1 MWYIVAGMSF
11 AANGNLNRRVFLRT
25 VGLGA
30 ASVAILGCTS
40 AANQPTSKNRKGKSN
55 IVLFLADDQ
64 SIDDVGCY
72 GNNVIRT
79 PNIDRLAEQ
88 GLRFNLAFTPTAMCS
103 PSRSA
108 LYTGLYPHRNGCHPN
123 HSRIKTGIKTL
134 PYYLKSLGYRVG
146 LAGKVH
152 VKPKDQ
158 FPFEYIG
165 LKSKQIENFITS
177 VTHKPF
183 CLIVAS
189 HEPHGPH
196 KKGGYK
202 PDQIPVPKNKVDTP
216 QTRQQLANYYTDID
230 LLDEELGRV
239 LSLLRKRNLEQNTL
253 FIYTSDHG
261 YDIFAKWSCYDA
273 GLHVPFIVRWPGKV
287 KPTTATDAMI
297 SFVDV
302 LPTFIEAAGGRPP
315 KDIDGRSFLPV
326 LLGREN
332 KHHDVVFGTH
342 TTRGIISG
350 RAYPIRCLRTRTHK
364 YIRNL
369 NPEGMFQCVS
379 THGRNYKEIDNGM
392 WGSWKQKAKTDAFA
406 AKRVKVFQHRPAEE
420 LYDLTKDPYELNNLA
435 DNPAQQKLLVS
446 LREQLDAWMKQQGDR
461 GMEAE
466 MAVPLHQSRTVKKR
480 KKEGQKK

>member
-1 MWYIVAGMSF
+1 MWYIDAGMSF
-11 AANGNLNRRVFLRT
+11 ATNGNFNRRDFLKT
-25 VGLGA
+25 VGLSA
-30 ASVAILGCTS
+30 ASVAIQGCTS
-40 AANQPTSKNRKGKSN
+40 PAKQPTSTSLKGKSN

-72 GNNVIRT
+72 GNNVIHT
-79 PNIDRLAEQ
+79 PNIDHLAKE

-123 HSRIKTGIKTL
+123 HSRIKPGIKTL

-152 VKPKDQ
+152 VKPKNQ

-165 LKSKQIENFITS
+165 LKPEQIEKFMTLES
-177 VTHKPF
+177 DKPF

-196 KKGGYK
+196 KKGGYN
-202 PDQIPVPKNKVDTP
+202 PDQVLVPPNKVDTP

-239 LSLLRKRNLEQNTL
+239 LGLLKKHSLEQNTL
-253 FIYTSDHG
+253 FVYTSDHG

-287 KPTTATDAMI
+287 KATTVTDAMI

-302 LPTFIEAAGGRPP
+302 LPTFIAAGGEPP
-315 KDIDGRSFLPV
+315 QDIDGRSFLPV
-326 LLGREN
+326 LLGQKN
-332 KHHDVVFGTH
+332 KHRDVVFGAH
-342 TTRGIISG
+342 TNRGIISG
-350 RAYPIRCLRTRTHK
+350 RAYPIRSARTHTHK
-364 YIRNL
+364 YIRNF
-369 NPEGMFQCVS
+369 NPDGIFQCVS
-379 THGRNYKEIDNGM
+379 THGHDYKEIDNGM
-392 WGSWKQKAKTDAFA
+392 WGSWKEKAKTDAFTTR
-406 AKRVKVFQHRPAEE
+406 RVRTFQHRPAEE
-420 LYDLTKDPYELNNLA
+420 LYDLTKDPYELNDLA
-435 DNPAQQKLLVS
+435 DNPEHQKLLAS
-446 LREQLDAWMKQQGDR
+446 LREQLDTWMKQQGDR

-466 MAVPLHQSRTVKKR
+466 MAVPLHKSRTIKKR
-480 KKEGQKK
+480 KKSS

>member
-1 MWYIVAGMSF
+1 MSF
-11 AANGNLNRRVFLRT
+11 AANGNFNRRDFLKT
-25 VGLGA
+25 VGLSA
-30 ASVAILGCTS
+30 ASLAIQGCAS
-40 AANQPTSKNRKGKSN
+40 AANQTTSISRNSKPN

-79 PNIDRLAEQ
+79 PNIDRLAKE
-88 GLRFNLAFTPTAMCS
+88 GLKFNLAFTPTAMCS

-123 HSRIKTGIKTL
+123 HSRIKPGIKTL
-134 PYYLKSLGYRVG
+134 PYYLKSLDYRVG

-158 FPFEYIG
+158 FTFEYMG
-165 LKSKQIENFITS
+165 LKPKQIEKFIS
-177 VTHKPF
+177 LESDKPF
-183 CLIVAS
+183 CLMVAS

-202 PDQIPVPKNKVDTP
+202 PEQVLVPPNKVDTQ
-216 QTRQQLANYYTDID
+216 QTRQQIANYYTDID
-230 LLDEELGRV
+230 LLDAELGRV
-239 LSLLRKRNLEQNTL
+239 LDLLKKHSLEQNTL

-273 GLHVPFIVRWPGKV
+273 GLHVPFIVRWPDKV
-287 KPTTATDAMI
+287 KPDTATGAMI

-302 LPTFIEAAGGRPP
+302 LPTFIEAAGGKPP

-326 LLGREN
+326 LLGRNN
-332 KHHDVVFGTH
+332 KHHDIVFGAH

-350 RAYPIRCLRTRTHK
+350 RAYPIRSLRTRTHK

-369 NPEGMFQCVS
+369 NPEAMFQCVT
-379 THGRNYKEIDNGM
+379 THGNDYKEIDHSM
-392 WGSWKQKAKTDAFA
+392 WGSWKQKAKTDSFA
-406 AKRVKVFQHRPAEE
+406 AKRVKMFQYRPAEE
-420 LYDLTKDPYELNNLA
+420 LYDLIKDPYELKNLA
-435 DNPAQQKLLVS
+435 DKSKHQKLLVS
-446 LREQLDAWMKQQGDR
+446 LRKKLDAWMKRQGDR

-466 MAVPLHQSRTVKKR
+466 MAVPLHKSRTLEK
-480 KKEGQKK
+480 QKKSS

>member
-1 MWYIVAGMSF
+1 MSF
-11 AANGNLNRRVFLRT
+11 AVNGNFNRRDFLRT
-25 VGLGA
+25 VGLSA
-30 ASVAILGCTS
+30 ASLAIQGCTS
-40 AANQPTSKNRKGKSN
+40 AANQPTSKNRKDKSN

-88 GLRFNLAFTPTAMCS
+88 GLRFNMAFTPAAMCS

-158 FPFEYIG
+158 FSFEYMG
-165 LKSKQIENFITS
+165 LKPEQIEKFMTLES
-177 VTHKPF
+177 GKPF

-196 KKGGYK
+196 KKGGYE
-202 PDQIPVPKNKVDTP
+202 PGQIPVPKNKVDTP

-239 LSLLRKRNLEQNTL
+239 LDLLGKHSLEQNTL

-273 GLHVPFIVRWPGKV
+273 GLHIPFIVRWPGKV

-302 LPTFIEAAGGRPP
+302 LPTFIEIAGGKPP
-315 KDIDGRSFLPV
+315 KGIDGRSFLPV
-326 LLGREN
+326 LLGEKN

-350 RAYPIRCLRTRTHK
+350 RAYPIRSLRTRTHK

-369 NPEGMFQCVS
+369 NPEGMFQCVT
-379 THGRNYKEIDNGM
+379 THGRDYKEIDHSM
-392 WGSWKQKAKTDAFA
+392 WGSWKQKARTDVFA
-406 AKRVKVFQHRPAEE
+406 AKRVRMFQYRPAEE
-420 LYDLTKDPYELNNLA
+420 LYNLIKDPYELNNLA
-435 DNPAQQKLLVS
+435 DDPARQKILAS
-446 LREQLDAWMKQQGDR
+446 LGKKLDAWMKQQGDP

-466 MAVPLHQSRTVKKR
+466 MAVPLHKSRTVKQR
-480 KKEGQKK
+480 KKKAQKN

>member
-1 MWYIVAGMSF
+1 MSF
-11 AANGNLNRRVFLRT
+11 TASGNLNRRDFLKT
-25 VGLGA
+25 VGLTA
-30 ASVAILGCTS
+30 ASVATQGCTS
-40 AANQPTSKNRKGKSN
+40 AANQPANQKYKDKPN
-55 IVLFLADDQ
+55 IILFLADDQ

-72 GNNVIRT
+72 GNNVIST
-79 PNIDRLAEQ
+79 PNTDRLAKE

-123 HSRIKTGIKTL
+123 HSNIKPGIKTL
-134 PYYLKSLGYRVG
+134 PYHLKSMGYRVG

-152 VKPKDQ
+152 VKPKGQ

-165 LKSKQIENFITS
+165 LKPEQIEKFITFES
-177 VTHKPF
+177 DKPF

-196 KKGGYK
+196 KKGGYE
-202 PDQIPVPKNKVDTP
+202 PGRIPVPKNKVDTP

-239 LSLLRKRNLEQNTL
+239 LELLKKNSLEQNTL
-253 FIYTSDHG
+253 FIYASDHG

-273 GLHVPFIVRWPGKV
+273 GLHTPFIVRWPGKV
-287 KPTTATDAMI
+287 KPKTVTDAMI

-302 LPTFIEAAGGRPP
+302 VPTLIEIAGGKPP
-315 KDIDGRSFLPV
+315 KGIDGRSFLPV
-326 LLGREN
+326 LLGHEN
-332 KHHDVVFGTH
+332 KHRDVVFGAH
-342 TTRGIISG
+342 TNRGIISG

-369 NPEGMFQCVS
+369 NPDGMFQCVT
-379 THGRNYKEIDNGM
+379 THGHDYKEIDHSM
-392 WGSWKQKAKTDAFA
+392 WGSWKQKAGTDAFA
-406 AKRVKVFQHRPAEE
+406 AKRVKMFQHRPAEE
-420 LYDLTKDPYELNNLA
+420 LYDIIKDPYELKNLA
-435 DNPAQQKLLVS
+435 DNPENQKLLAS
-446 LREQLDAWMKQQGDR
+446 LRKKLDAWMKHQGDR

-466 MAVPLHQSRTVKKR
+466 MAVPLHKSRTVKK
-480 KKEGQKK
+480 QKKKPKKIEFY

>member
-1 MWYIVAGMSF
+1 MSF
-11 AANGNLNRRVFLRT
+11 AANGNLNRRDFLKT
-25 VGLGA
+25 VGL
-30 ASVAILGCTS
+30 SVASLAVQGCTS
-40 AANQPTSKNRKGKSN
+40 NANQTTSSKLKEKPN

-72 GNNVIRT
+72 GNSVIRT
-79 PNIDRLAEQ
+79 PNIDCLAKE

-123 HSRIKTGIKTL
+123 HSRIKPGIKTL
-134 PYYLKSLGYRVG
+134 PYYLKSLGYRIG

-158 FPFEYIG
+158 FPFEYMG
-165 LKSKQIENFITS
+165 LKPKQIENFITS
-177 VTHKPF
+177 VTNKPF

-196 KKGGYK
+196 NKGGYK
-202 PDQIPVPKNKVDTP
+202 PDQVLVPPNKVDTQ

-230 LLDEELGRV
+230 LLDAELGRV
-239 LSLLRKRNLEQNTL
+239 LDLLKKHNLEQNTL

-273 GLHVPFIVRWPGKV
+273 GLHVPFIARWPGRV
-287 KPTTATDAMI
+287 KANTTTNAMI
-297 SFVDV
+297 NFVDV
-302 LPTFIEAAGGRPP
+302 LPTFIEVAGGKPP
-315 KDIDGRSFLPV
+315 KDVDGRSFLPV
-326 LLGREN
+326 LLGKKN
-332 KHHDVVFGTH
+332 KHHDVAFGAH

-350 RAYPIRCLRTRTHK
+350 RAYPIRSLRTLTHK

-369 NPEGMFQCVS
+369 NPDGMFQCVT
-379 THGRNYKEIDNGM
+379 THGHDYKEIDHSM

-406 AKRVKVFQHRPAEE
+406 AKRVRMFQHRPAEE
-420 LYDLTKDPYELNNLA
+420 LYDITKDPYELKNLA
-435 DNPAQQKLLVS
+435 DSPENQKLLTS
-446 LREQLDAWMKQQGDR
+446 LRKKLDAWMKQQGDR

-466 MAVPLHQSRTVKKR
+466 MAVPLHKSRNVKK
-480 KKEGQKK
+480 KKGKN

>member
-1 MWYIVAGMSF
+1 MSF
-11 AANGNLNRRVFLRT
+11 AANGNFNRRDFLRT
-25 VGLGA
+25 VGLSA
-30 ASVAILGCTS
+30 ASVAIQGCTS
-40 AANQPTSKNRKGKSN
+40 AANQSTNQNYKDKPN

-79 PNIDRLAEQ
+79 PNMDRLAKE
-88 GLRFNLAFTPTAMCS
+88 GLRFNLAFTSTAMCS

-108 LYTGLYPHRNGCHPN
+108 LYTGLYPHRNGSHPN
-123 HSRIKTGIKTL
+123 HSRIKPGIKTL

-152 VKPKDQ
+152 VKPKNQ
-158 FPFEYIG
+158 FLFEYMG
-165 LKSKQIENFITS
+165 SKPEQIEKFMTLES
-177 VTHKPF
+177 DKPF

-189 HEPHGPH
+189 NEPHGPH
-196 KKGGYK
+196 KKGGYE
-202 PDQIPVPKNKVDTP
+202 PGRIPVPKNKIDTP

-230 LLDEELGRV
+230 LLDAELGRV
-239 LSLLRKRNLEQNTL
+239 LGLLGKHSLEQNTL

-287 KPTTATDAMI
+287 KAKTTTNAMI
-297 SFVDV
+297 TFVDV
-302 LPTFIEAAGGRPP
+302 LPTFIEIAGGKSP

-326 LLGREN
+326 LLGNKN
-332 KHHDVVFGTH
+332 KHNDKVFGTH

-350 RAYPIRCLRTRTHK
+350 RAYPIRSLRTRTHN

-369 NPEGMFQCVS
+369 NPDGMFQCVT
-379 THGRNYKEIDNGM
+379 THGHDYKEIDHSM
-392 WGSWKQKAKTDAFA
+392 WGSWKEKARTDAFA
-406 AKRVKVFQHRPAEE
+406 AKRVKMFQYRPAEE

-435 DNPAQQKLLVS
+435 DNPEHQKLLAS
-446 LREQLDAWMKQQGDR
+446 LRKKLDEWMKQQGDR

-466 MAVPLHQSRTVKKR
+466 MAVPLHKSRIIKKR
-480 KKEGQKK
+480 KKSS

>member
-1 MWYIVAGMSF
+1 MSF
-11 AANGNLNRRVFLRT
+11 AANGNFNRRVFLRT
-25 VGLGA
+25 VGLGL
-30 ASVAILGCTS
+30 ASIPIQGCAS
-40 AANQPTSKNRKGKSN
+40 AANQPTSISRNSKPN

-72 GNNVIRT
+72 SNNVIRT
-79 PNIDRLAEQ
+79 PNIDRLAKE
-88 GLRFNLAFTPTAMCS
+88 GLKFNLAFTPTAICS

-123 HSRIKTGIKTL
+123 HSRIKPGIKTL
-134 PYYLKSLGYRVG
+134 PYYLKSMGYRVG

-152 VKPKDQ
+152 VNPKEQ
-158 FPFEYIG
+158 FPFEYMG
-165 LKSKQIENFITS
+165 LKPKQIENFITS
-177 VTHKPF
+177 VTNKPF

-196 KKGGYK
+196 KKGGYR
-202 PDQIPVPKNKVDTP
+202 PDQVLVPPNKVDTQ

-239 LSLLRKRNLEQNTL
+239 LDLLKKYKLEQNTL

-261 YDIFAKWSCYDA
+261 YEIFAKWSCYDA

-287 KPTTATDAMI
+287 KSTTTTNAMI

-302 LPTFIEAAGGRPP
+302 LPTFIEIAGGKPP

-332 KHHDVVFGTH
+332 SHHDIVFGAH

-350 RAYPIRCLRTRTHK
+350 RAYPIRSLRTRNHK

-369 NPEGMFQCVS
+369 NPEGMFQCVT
-379 THGRNYKEIDNGM
+379 THGHDYKEIDHSM
-392 WGSWKQKAKTDAFA
+392 WGSWKQKAKTDSFA
-406 AKRVKVFQHRPAEE
+406 AKRVRLFQYRPAEE
-420 LYDLTKDPYELNNLA
+420 LYDLIKDPYELNNLA
-435 DNPAQQKLLVS
+435 DNPEHQKLLAS
-446 LREQLDAWMKQQGDR
+446 LRIKLDAWMKQQGDR

-466 MAVPLHQSRTVKKR
+466 MAVLLHKSSTIKK
-480 KKEGQKK
+480 QKKSS

>member
-1 MWYIVAGMSF
+1 MSF
-11 AANGNLNRRVFLRT
+11 VANGNLNRRDFLKT
-25 VGLGA
+25 VGLA
-30 ASVAILGCTS
+30 TVSLTIPGCTS
-40 AANQPTSKNRKGKSN
+40 NAKQFTTGAYKDKPN

-64 SIDDVGCY
+64 GIDDVGCY

-79 PNIDRLAEQ
+79 PNIDCLAEE
-88 GLRFNLAFTPTAMCS
+88 GLRFKLAFTPTAMCS

-123 HSRIKTGIKTL
+123 HSRIKPGIKTL
-134 PYYLKSLGYRVG
+134 PQYLKPLGYRIG

-152 VKPKDQ
+152 VKPKEQ
-158 FPFEYIG
+158 FTFEYMRFR
-165 LKSKQIENFITS
+165 SEQIEKFITS
-177 VTHKPF
+177 ADDKPF

-196 KKGGYK
+196 KQGGYQ
-202 PDQIPVPKNKVDTP
+202 PDHIPVPPNKVDTQ

-239 LSLLRKRNLEQNTL
+239 LGLLKKHNLDQNTL
-253 FIYTSDHG
+253 FVYTSDHG
-261 YDIFAKWSCYDA
+261 YDIYAKWSCYDA
-273 GLHVPFIVRWPGKV
+273 GLHVPFIVRWPGNV
-287 KPTTATDAMI
+287 KPGTVTDAMV

-302 LPTFIEAAGGRPP
+302 LPTFIEAAGGKPP
-315 KDIDGRSFLPV
+315 EHIDGRSFLPV
-326 LLGREN
+326 LLDHKN

-379 THGRNYKEIDNGM
+379 THGHDYKEIDNGV
-392 WGSWKQKAKTDAFA
+392 WGSWKDKAKTDAFA
-406 AKRVKVFQHRPAEE
+406 AQRIKMFQHRPAEE
-420 LYDLTKDPYELNNLA
+420 LYDLTKDPYELKNLA
-435 DNPAQQKLLVS
+435 GDPAHQKLLTS
-446 LREQLDAWMKQQGDR
+446 LRKKLDAWMKQQGDR

-466 MAVPLHQSRTVKKR
+466 MAVPLHRSRTVKKPR
-480 KKEGQKK
+480 KKGEKK

>member
-1 MWYIVAGMSF
+1 MSF
-11 AANGNLNRRVFLRT
+11 AANGNLNRRDFLKT

-30 ASVAILGCTS
+30 ASVTILGCTS
-40 AANQPTSKNRKGKSN
+40 AANQPTGKNHKEKPN

-79 PNIDRLAEQ
+79 PNMDRLAKE
-88 GLRFNLAFTPTAMCS
+88 GLKFNLAFTPTAMCS

-123 HSRIKTGIKTL
+123 HSKIKPGIKTL
-134 PYYLKSLGYRVG
+134 PYYLRSLGYRVG

-158 FPFEYIG
+158 FPFEYMG
-165 LKSKQIENFITS
+165 LKPKQIENFITS
-177 VTHKPF
+177 VTNKPF

-189 HEPHGPH
+189 NEPHGPH
-196 KKGGYK
+196 KKGGYE
-202 PDQIPVPKNKVDTP
+202 PGRIPVPQNKVDTL

-239 LSLLRKRNLEQNTL
+239 LDLLKKHSLEQNTL

-287 KPTTATDAMI
+287 KAMSVTDAMI

-302 LPTFIEAAGGRPP
+302 LPTFIEIAGGKPP
-315 KDIDGRSFLPV
+315 KDIDGRSFLHV
-326 LLGREN
+326 LLGRKK
-332 KHHDVVFGTH
+332 KHHDVVFGAH

-350 RAYPIRCLRTRTHK
+350 RAYPIRSMRTQTHK

-369 NPEGMFQCVS
+369 NPQGMFQCVT
-379 THGRNYKEIDNGM
+379 THGHDYKEIDHSM
-392 WGSWKQKAKTDAFA
+392 WGSWKEKAGTDAFD
-406 AKRVKVFQHRPAEE
+406 AKRVRMFQYRPAEE
-420 LYDLTKDPYELNNLA
+420 LYDIIKDPYELNNIA
-435 DNPAQQKLLVS
+435 DDSTHKKLLAS
-446 LREQLDAWMKQQGDR
+446 LGKKLDAWMKQQGDR
-461 GMEAE
+461 GMKAE
-466 MAVPLHQSRTVKKR
+466 MAVPLHKSRTVKTR
-480 KKEGQKK
+480 KKKNQKN

>member
-1 MWYIVAGMSF
+1 MSF
-11 AANGNLNRRVFLRT
+11 AANGNLNRRDFLRT
-25 VGLGA
+25 VGLSA
-30 ASVAILGCTS
+30 ASVAIQGCTS
-40 AANQPTSKNRKGKSN
+40 AANQPTSKSHKGKPN

-108 LYTGLYPHRNGCHPN
+108 LYTGLYPHRNHCHPN
-123 HSRIKTGIKTL
+123 HSNIKPGIKTL

-152 VKPKDQ
+152 VKPKDR
-158 FPFEYIG
+158 FPFEYMG
-165 LKSKQIENFITS
+165 LKPQQIEKFITLES
-177 VTHKPF
+177 DKPF

-196 KKGGYK
+196 KKGRYK
-202 PDQIPVPKNKVDTP
+202 PDQILVPPNKIDTP
-216 QTRQQLANYYTDID
+216 QTRQQLANYYADID
-230 LLDEELGRV
+230 LLDEELGSV
-239 LSLLRKRNLEQNTL
+239 LDLLNKHTLEQNTL
-253 FIYTSDHG
+253 FVYTSDHG

-273 GLHVPFIVRWPGKV
+273 GLHIPFIIRWPGEV
-287 KPTTATDAMI
+287 KPTTVTDAMI

-302 LPTFIEAAGGRPP
+302 LPTFIEIAGGRPP

-369 NPEGMFQCVS
+369 NPEGMFQCVT
-379 THGRNYKEIDNGM
+379 THGHDYKEIDHSM
-392 WGSWKQKAKTDAFA
+392 WGSWKQKARTDAFA
-406 AKRVKVFQHRPAEE
+406 AKRVKMFQYRPAEE
-420 LYDLTKDPYELNNLA
+420 LYDLIKDPYELNNLA
-435 DNPAQQKLLVS
+435 GDPTHQKLLAS
-446 LREQLDAWMKQQGDR
+446 LRKKLDTWMKQQGDL
-461 GMEAE
+461 GMETE
-466 MAVPLHQSRTVKKR
+466 MAVPLHKSRTVKKR
-480 KKEGQKK
+480 KKKGQKN

>member
-1 MWYIVAGMSF
+1 MSF
-11 AANGNLNRRVFLRT
+11 AANGNFNRRDFLKT

-30 ASVAILGCTS
+30 ASVAIQGCTS
-40 AANQPTSKNRKGKSN
+40 AAKDSTNQKYKEKPN

-88 GLRFNLAFTPTAMCS
+88 GLRLNLAFTPTAMCS

-123 HSRIKTGIKTL
+123 HSRIKSGIKTL

-152 VKPKDQ
+152 VKPKKQ
-158 FPFEYIG
+158 FPFEYMG
-165 LKSKQIENFITS
+165 LNPKQIENFITS
-177 VTHKPF
+177 VTNKPF

-189 HEPHGPH
+189 NEPHGPH
-196 KKGGYK
+196 KKGGYE
-202 PDQIPVPKNKVDTP
+202 PNRIPVPKNKVDTQ

-239 LSLLRKRNLEQNTL
+239 LDLLGKHSLEQNTL
-253 FIYTSDHG
+253 FVYTSDHG
-261 YDIFAKWSCYDA
+261 YDIYAKWSCYDA
-273 GLHVPFIVRWPGKV
+273 GLHIPFIVRWPGKIKTKTV
-287 KPTTATDAMI
+287 TEAMI

-302 LPTFIEAAGGRPP
+302 LPTFIEIAGGKPP

-332 KHHDVVFGTH
+332 KHHDVVFGTL

-350 RAYPIRCLRTRTHK
+350 RAYPIRSLRTPTHK

-369 NPEGMFQCVS
+369 NPEGMFQCVT
-379 THGRNYKEIDNGM
+379 THGHDYKEIDHSM
-392 WGSWKQKAKTDAFA
+392 WGSWKQKASTDDFA
-406 AKRVKVFQHRPAEE
+406 AKRVRMFQYRPAEE
-420 LYDLTKDPYELNNLA
+420 LYDLIKDPYELNNLA
-435 DNPAQQKLLVS
+435 DKPTHQKLLAS
-446 LREQLDAWMKQQGDR
+446 LGKKLDAWMKQQGDR

-466 MAVPLHQSRTVKKR
+466 MAVPLHKNRTIRKR
-480 KKEGQKK
+480 NKTN

>member
-1 MWYIVAGMSF
+1 LWYIVATMSF
-11 AANGNLNRRVFLRT
+11 AANGNLNRRDFLKT
-25 VGLGA
+25 LGLGA
-30 ASVAILGCTS
+30 ASLAFQGCTT
-40 AANQPTSKNRKGKSN
+40 AANQPTGKDRKDKPN
-55 IVLFLADDQ
+55 IILFLADDQ

-123 HSRIKTGIKTL
+123 HSKIKPGIKTL

-158 FPFEYIG
+158 FPFEYMG
-165 LKSKQIENFITS
+165 LKPRQIENFIASATD
-177 VTHKPF
+177 KPF

-196 KKGGYK
+196 KKGGYE
-202 PDQIPVPKNKVDTP
+202 PNQIPVPKNKVDTP

-239 LSLLRKRNLEQNTL
+239 LSLLKKHSLEQNTL
-253 FIYTSDHG
+253 FVYTSDHG
-261 YDIFAKWSCYDA
+261 YDIFAKWSCYDT
-273 GLHVPFIVRWPGKV
+273 GLHVPFIVRWPGRIIPGAV
-287 KPTTATDAMI
+287 TDAMV

-302 LPTFIEAAGGRPP
+302 LPTLIEIAGGKPQR
-315 KDIDGRSFLPV
+315 DIDGRSFLPV
-326 LLGREN
+326 LLGHKN
-332 KHHDVVFGTH
+332 KHQDVVFGAH

-350 RAYPIRCLRTRTHK
+350 RAYPIRSLRTRTHK

-369 NPEGMFQCVS
+369 NPDGMFQCVT
-379 THGRNYKEIDNGM
+379 THGHDYKEIDHSM
-392 WGSWKQKAKTDAFA
+392 WGSWKQKAKTDTFA
-406 AKRVKVFQHRPAEE
+406 AKRVRMFQHRPAEE
-420 LYDLTKDPYELNNLA
+420 LYDIIKDPYELNNLA
-435 DNPAQQKLLVS
+435 HDPAQQKLLVS

-466 MAVPLHQSRTVKKR
+466 MAVTLHKSSNIKK
-480 KKEGQKK
+480 QKKSS

>member
-1 MWYIVAGMSF
+1 MSF
-11 AANGNLNRRVFLRT
+11 TANGNFDRRDFLRT

-30 ASVAILGCTS
+30 ASVAIQGCTS
-40 AANQPTSKNRKGKSN
+40 AAKQPTSTSLKGKPN

-72 GNNVIRT
+72 SNNVIRT
-79 PNIDRLAEQ
+79 PNMDRLAEQ
-88 GLRFNLAFTPTAMCS
+88 GLRFNLAFTPAAMCS

-123 HSRIKTGIKTL
+123 HSNIKPGIKTL

-158 FPFEYIG
+158 FPFEYMG
-165 LKSKQIENFITS
+165 LSPKQIGNFLISTRG
-177 VTHKPF
+177 KPF

-202 PDQIPVPKNKVDTP
+202 PARIPVPKNKVDTP

-239 LSLLRKRNLEQNTL
+239 LELLKKNSLEQNTL
-253 FIYTSDHG
+253 FVYTSDHG

-273 GLHVPFIVRWPGKV
+273 GLHIPFIVRWPGKV
-287 KPTTATDAMI
+287 KPTTVTDAMI

-315 KDIDGRSFLPV
+315 KDINGRSFLPV
-326 LLGREN
+326 LLGHKN
-332 KHHDVVFGTH
+332 KHNDVVFGTH

-379 THGRNYKEIDNGM
+379 THGRNYKEIDSGM
-392 WGSWKQKAKTDAFA
+392 WGSWKQKARTDAFA
-406 AKRVKVFQHRPAEE
+406 AKRVRTFQYRPAEE
-420 LYDLTKDPYELNNLA
+420 LYNLIKDPYELNNLA
-435 DNPAQQKLLVS
+435 DDPAHQKLLAS
-446 LREQLDAWMKQQGDR
+446 LGKKLDTWMKQQGDR
-461 GMEAE
+461 GMKAE
-466 MAVPLHQSRTVKKR
+466 MGIPLHKSRTIRKR
-480 KKEGQKK
+480 NKRN

>member
-1 MWYIVAGMSF
+1 MSF
-11 AANGNLNRRVFLRT
+11 AANGNLNRRDFLRT
-25 VGLGA
+25 VGFGV
-30 ASVAILGCTS
+30 ASLAIQGCVS
-40 AANQPTSKNRKGKSN
+40 AANQPTGKNRKSKPN

-64 SIDDVGCY
+64 SFDDVGCY

-79 PNIDRLAEQ
+79 PNIDRLAKE
-88 GLRFNLAFTPTAMCS
+88 GLKFNLAFTPTAMCS

-123 HSRIKTGIKTL
+123 HSRIKPGIKTL

-152 VKPKDQ
+152 VKPKNQ
-158 FPFEYIG
+158 FPFEYMG
-165 LKSKQIENFITS
+165 LKPKQIENFITLES
-177 VTHKPF
+177 DKPF

-189 HEPHGPH
+189 NEPHGPH
-196 KKGGYK
+196 KKGGYR
-202 PDQIPVPKNKVDTP
+202 PDQVLVPPNKVDTQ

-239 LSLLRKRNLEQNTL
+239 MDLLKKHSLEQNTL
-253 FIYTSDHG
+253 FVYTSDHG

-273 GLHVPFIVRWPGKV
+273 GLHVPFIVRWPGRV
-287 KPTTATDAMI
+287 KSTTATDAMI

-302 LPTFIEAAGGRPP
+302 LPTFIEAAGGNPP

-326 LLGREN
+326 LLGRKK
-332 KHHDVVFGTH
+332 KHHDVVFGAH

-350 RAYPIRCLRTRTHK
+350 RAYPIRSMRTQTHK

-369 NPEGMFQCVS
+369 NHEGMFQCVT
-379 THGRNYKEIDNGM
+379 THGHDYKEIDHSM
-392 WGSWKQKAKTDAFA
+392 WGSWKQKAKTDSFA
-406 AKRVKVFQHRPAEE
+406 AKRVRMFQYRPAEE
-420 LYDLTKDPYELNNLA
+420 LYDLVKDPYELNNLA
-435 DNPAQQKLLVS
+435 DEPTHKKLLAS
-446 LREQLDAWMKQQGDR
+446 LGKKLDEWMKQQGDR

-466 MAVPLHQSRTVKKR
+466 MAVPLHKSRTIRKR
-480 KKEGQKK
+480 NKTN

>member
-1 MWYIVAGMSF
+1 MTFIVN
-11 AANGNLNRRVFLRT
+11 ANFNRRDFLRR

-30 ASVAILGCTS
+30 ASLTIQRCAS
-40 AANQPTSKNRKGKSN
+40 AANQPKGKNRKDKPN

-79 PNIDRLAEQ
+79 PNIDSLAKE
-88 GLRFNLAFTPTAMCS
+88 GLKFNLAFTPTAMCS

-123 HSRIKTGIKTL
+123 HSRIKTDIKTL
-134 PYYLKSLGYRVG
+134 PYYLKSTGYRVG

-152 VKPKDQ
+152 VKPKQQ
-158 FPFEYIG
+158 FPFEYMG
-165 LKSKQIENFITS
+165 LRPKQIQNFIIS
-177 VTHKPF
+177 VTNKPF

-189 HEPHGPH
+189 NEPHGPH

-202 PDQIPVPKNKVDTP
+202 PDEVLVPPNKVDTQ

-230 LLDEELGRV
+230 LLDAELGR
-239 LSLLRKRNLEQNTL
+239 LLDLLKKHNLVQNTL
-253 FIYTSDHG
+253 FVYTSDHG

-273 GLHVPFIVRWPGKV
+273 GLHVPFIVRWPGRV
-287 KPTTATDAMI
+287 KTGTTTDAMV

-302 LPTFIEAAGGRPP
+302 LPTFIEAAGGKPP

-326 LLGREN
+326 LLGQKD
-332 KHHDVVFGTH
+332 KHHDIVFGAH

-350 RAYPIRCLRTRTHK
+350 RAYPIRSLRTRTHK

-369 NPEGMFQCVS
+369 NPEAMFQCVT
-379 THGRNYKEIDNGM
+379 THGHDYKEIDHSM
-392 WGSWKQKAKTDAFA
+392 WGSWKQKAKNDAFA
-406 AKRVKVFQHRPAEE
+406 AKRVKVFQYRPAEE
-420 LYDLTKDPYELNNLA
+420 LYDIIKDPYELNNLT
-435 DNPAQQKLLVS
+435 DDQMNKKLLVS
-446 LREQLDAWMKQQGDR
+446 LRKKLDAWMKQQDDH

-466 MAVPLHQSRTVKKR
+466 MAVPLHKSGMIKK
-480 KKEGQKK
+480 QKKSS

>member
-1 MWYIVAGMSF
+1 MSF
-11 AANGNLNRRVFLRT
+11 AANGNLNRRDVLRT
-25 VGLGA
+25 VGLGL
-30 ASVAILGCTS
+30 ASVAIQGCTS
-40 AANQPTSKNRKGKSN
+40 AANQPTGKNRKEKPN
-55 IVLFLADDQ
+55 VILFLADDQ

-79 PNIDRLAEQ
+79 PNIDRLAKE
-88 GLRFNLAFTPTAMCS
+88 GMKFNLAFTPTAMCS

-123 HSRIKTGIKTL
+123 HSRIKPGIKTL
-134 PYYLKSLGYRVG
+134 PYYLKSLGYRVR
-146 LAGKVH
+146 LAGKTH
-152 VKPKDQ
+152 IKPKDQ
-158 FPFEYIG
+158 FPFEYMG
-165 LKSKQIENFITS
+165 LKPKQIENFMTLES
-177 VTHKPF
+177 DEPF

-202 PDQIPVPKNKVDTP
+202 PEQVLVPPNKVDTQ
-216 QTRQQLANYYTDID
+216 QTRQQIANYYTDIN
-230 LLDEELGRV
+230 LLDDELGRV
-239 LSLLRKRNLEQNTL
+239 LGLLKRHNLEQNTL

-287 KPTTATDAMI
+287 KPATNTDAMI

-302 LPTFIEAAGGRPP
+302 LPTFIETAGGKPP

-326 LLGREN
+326 LLGQKN
-332 KHHDVVFGTH
+332 NHNDVVFGTH

-350 RAYPIRCLRTRTHK
+350 RAYPIRSLRTQTHK

-369 NPEGMFQCVS
+369 NPEGMFQCVT
-379 THGRNYKEIDNGM
+379 THGHDYKEIDHSM
-392 WGSWKQKAKTDAFA
+392 WGSWKQRAKTDSFA
-406 AKRVKVFQHRPAEE
+406 AKRVKLFQYRPEEE
-420 LYDLTKDPYELNNLA
+420 LFDIIKDPYELNNIA
-435 DNPAQQKLLVS
+435 DDPANKKLLAS
-446 LREQLDAWMKQQGDR
+446 LRKKLDSWMKQQGDR

-466 MAVPLHQSRTVKKR
+466 MAVPLHKSRTVQKPKK
-480 KKEGQKK
+480 KAQKN